1 MLKKMLRNSD
11 KEWDIRL
18 EGKLNKNNI
27 VFQKKYL
34 DLYHDLKKVDNQI
47 KKSREK
53 YEKKK
58 M

>member
-1 MLKKMLRNSD
+1 MLRNSD

>member
-1 MLKKMLRNSD
+1 MLKKMLKSLD
-11 KEWDIRL
+11 KAWDIRL

-34 DLYHDLKKVDNQI
+34 DLYHDLKKVDNKI

-53 YEKKK
+53 YEEKK

>member
-1 MLKKMLRNSD
+1 MLKKMLKNLD
-11 KEWDIRL
+11 KAWDIRL
-18 EGKLNKNNI
+18 EGRLNKNNI
-27 VFQKKYL
+27 VFQKKYH